1 MCRTTVTTSGVEGL
15 YLMDEDGRLDHAIR
29 FQNTG
34 TDTAFFVVIMDTLQ
48 ATLDPATLELGA
60 ASHGMSMVVRDNVL
74 KFMFPNILLPDSNTN
89 EPRSHGFVTYSIEPR
104 QPVLPGTVIENIANI
119 FFDYNDPVITEP
131 SVLTAEF
138 STGVSANT
146 DPKVLLLPNPARDAF
161 EIRGL
166 RRELL
171 RVDLLAIDGRV
182 VRSFSGSD
190 GERRFALGGI
200 ASGAYIAALTLR
212 NGTAIR
218 LPLIIE
224 HH

>member
-1 MCRTTVTTSGVEGL
+1 MYHPTRTFSTLLGDQCYT
-15 YLMDEDGRLDHAIR
+15 GRGFRPKRDSAVADLLE
-29 FQNTG
+29 NT
-34 TDTAFFVVIMDTLQ
+34 
-48 ATLDPATLELGA
+48 
-60 ASHGMSMVVRDNVL
+60 
-74 KFMFPNILLPDSNTN
+74 
-89 EPRSHGFVTYSIEPR
+89 
-104 QPVLPGTVIENIANI
+104 ANI
-119 FFDYNDPVITEP
+119 CFDYNEPVITEP
-131 SVLTAEF
+131 SVLVAEF

-171 RVDLLAIDGRV
+171 RVYLLSIDGRV
-182 VRSFSGSD
+182 VQSFSGSD

-224 HH
+224 HD